1 MAFKLTKQDAARRD
15 GFIESLTEASDK
27 IEDAVAVFNE
37 EMEKL
42 KAPVEAALA
51 AYNEILEEA
60 SGFAED
66 IARAADE
73 AISEK
78 TENWQEG
85 ERGQAAANYKD
96 EWENADLSPVEVT
109 FPDELEIDGSEID
122 HAGRLEQLPEAAE
135 S

>member
-1 MAFKLTKQDAARRD
+1 MAFKLTKQDAARLA
-15 GFIESLTEASDK
+15 GFIESLTAASDK

-60 SGFAED
+60 VGFAED

-73 AISEK
+73 AIAEK
-78 TENWQEG
+78 SDNWQEG
-85 ERGQAAANYKD
+85 ERGQAAITYKD
-96 EWENADLSPVEVT
+96 EWENVDLSPAEIT
-109 FPDELEIDGSEID
+109 FPDELVVDSDID

>member
-1 MAFKLTKQDAARRD
+1 MAFKLNKQETERLA
-15 GFIESLTEASDK
+15 GFIESLTEASSK
-27 IEDAVAVFNE
+27 IEDAVAVFND

-66 IARAADE
+66 IAREADE
-73 AISEK
+73 AIAEK
-78 TENWQEG
+78 SDNWAEG
-85 ERGQAAANYKD
+85 ERGQAAITYKD
-96 EWENADLSPVEVT
+96 AWENVDLEQIELA
-109 FPDELEIDGSEID
+109 FPDEFTVDDSEID

-135 S
+135 